1 VLAYVIFPDYLAALT
16 MTDLLTQVK
25 NKTRGIFFGWW
36 IVISGCIL
44 QSLHSGLLGQGFTVY
59 FLNLQEEFGWT
70 RTLLS
75 TGFSLSNIVNGIL
88 APFEGWLSDRFGPRR
103 LVLSGMVMLGSGFIF
118 FSTVHSIV
126 SYFLS
131 FALIACGASL
141 GGYLPISIVVL
152 NWFVRKRSLAL
163 GIASAGHGL
172 GGLIILLIAWSVVN
186 NGWRPTAL
194 VSGISILVIG
204 TLCALLLRQRPE
216 KYGYL
221 PDGDKP
227 VSRKSGTQETQTQ
240 KIDPDVELP
249 SADDFTLQEAF
260 KTRSF
265 WLIAAGHASAVLTIS
280 AVSLHLAPYLV
291 QRMDMSL
298 ESAGSIVSLLLFMS
312 IAGRLIGGVLADR
325 MDKRW
330 LLVGS
335 MISHTIGLLLL
346 ANATTMFQIV
356 LFTIFHGVAWGARGL
371 VQNSIRAE
379 YFGRKAIGS
388 ILGVASIPVVIAIV
402 VSPIFTAWL
411 ADLNGNYH
419 FAFTILAV
427 YTAAGT
433 FLFAFAKKPI
443 HG

>member
-1 VLAYVIFPDYLAALT
+1 MP
-16 MTDLLTQVK
+16 DLLSLIK

-36 IVISGCIL
+36 IVASGCIL

-59 FLNLQEEFGWT
+59 FLHLQEEFGWS

-75 TGFSLSNIVNGIL
+75 TGFSLSNIVNGVL

-103 LVLSGMVMLGSGFIF
+103 LVLTGMVMLGTGFIF
-118 FSTVHSIV
+118 LSTVNSIV

-131 FALIACGASL
+131 FTVIACGASL
-141 GGYLPISIVVL
+141 GGYLPISVVVL
-152 NWFVRKRSLAL
+152 NWFVRKRSIAL

-172 GGLIILLIAWSVVN
+172 GGLIVLLVAWSVVN

-194 VSGISILVIG
+194 VSGIAILVVG
-204 TLCALLLRQRPE
+204 TTCSLLLRQRPE

-227 VSRKSGTQETQTQ
+227 ISRKKGEQENQEQTTE
-240 KIDPDVELP
+240 PDIVLP
-249 SADDFTLQEAF
+249 SAEDFTVQEAL

-265 WLIAAGHASAVLTIS
+265 WLIAAGHSSAVLTIS
-280 AVSLHLAPYLV
+280 AVSLHLAPHLV

-298 ESAGSIVSLLLFMS
+298 EAAGTIVSLLLFMS

-371 VQNSIRAE
+371 IQNSVRAE

-388 ILGVASIPVVIAIV
+388 ILGIASIPVVIAIV

-411 ADLNGNYH
+411 ADLNGDYH
-419 FAFTILAV
+419 FAFSILAA

-433 FLFAFAKKPI
+433 LFFAFAKKPVRS
-443 HG
+443 

>member
-1 VLAYVIFPDYLAALT
+1 
-16 MTDLLTQVK
+16 MTDLFTHVK
-25 NKTRGIFFGWW
+25 SKVQGVFFGWW
-36 IVISGCIL
+36 IVVSGCIM
-44 QSLHSGLLGQGFTVY
+44 QSLNSGLLGQGFTVY
-59 FLNLQEEFGWT
+59 FLQLQEDFGWS

-88 APFEGWLSDRFGPRR
+88 APFEGWLSDKFGPRR
-103 LVLSGMVMLGSGFIF
+103 LVLSGMVMLGTGFLF
-118 FSTVHSIV
+118 LSSVHSIV

-141 GGYLPISIVVL
+141 GGYLPISVVVL

-172 GGLIILLIAWSVVN
+172 GGLIVLLVAWSVVN
-186 NGWRPTAL
+186 NGWRPTAF
-194 VSGISILVIG
+194 VSGIVILVVG
-204 TLCALLLRQRPE
+204 TACALLLRQRPE

-221 PDGDKP
+221 PDGDQP
-227 VSRKSGTQETQTQ
+227 VKSKSVTPETQEQ
-240 KIDPDVELP
+240 KNNADIDLP
-249 SADDFTLQEAF
+249 SADDFTVQEAL

-280 AVSLHLAPYLV
+280 AVSLHLAPHLV

-346 ANATTMFQIV
+346 ANATT
-356 LFTIFHGVAWGARGL
+356 TIFHGVAWGARGL
-371 VQNSIRAE
+371 IQNSVRAE

-388 ILGVASIPVVIAIV
+388 ILGIASIPVVIAVV

-411 ADLNGNYH
+411 ADLNGDYH
-419 FAFTILAV
+419 FAFSILAA
-427 YTAAGT
+427 YTAPGT
-433 FLFAFAKKPI
+433 LFFAFAKKPERTQI
-443 HG
+443 IGK

>member
-1 VLAYVIFPDYLAALT
+1 
-16 MTDLLTQVK
+16 MTDLLTLVK

-36 IVISGCIL
+36 IVVSGCIL

-59 FLNLQEEFGWT
+59 FLHLQEEFGWS

-75 TGFSLSNIVNGIL
+75 SGFSLSNIVNGIL

-103 LVLSGMVMLGSGFIF
+103 LVLTGMVMLGTGFIF
-118 FSTVHSIV
+118 LSSVDSIV

-141 GGYLPISIVVL
+141 GGYLPISIAVL
-152 NWFVRKRSLAL
+152 NWFVRKRSIAL

-172 GGLIILLIAWSVVN
+172 GGLIIFLVAWSVVN

-194 VSGISILVIG
+194 VSGIVILVVG
-204 TLCALLLRQRPE
+204 TACALILRQRPE

-227 VSRKSGTQETQTQ
+227 AIRKSSKQEPQTE
-240 KIDPDVELP
+240 KIDVEDLP
-249 SADDFTLQEAF
+249 SADDFTVQEALR
-260 KTRSF
+260 TRSY

-280 AVSLHLAPYLV
+280 AVSLHLAPHLV
-291 QRMDMSL
+291 QQMDMSL
-298 ESAGSIVSLLLFMS
+298 EAAGSIVSLLLFMS
-312 IAGRLIGGVLADR
+312 IAGRLIGGILADR

-371 VQNSIRAE
+371 IQNSVRAE

-388 ILGVASIPVVIAIV
+388 ILGIASIPVVIAIV

-411 ADLNGNYH
+411 YDLNGDYH
-419 FAFTILAV
+419 FAFSILAA

-433 FLFAFAKKPI
+433 LFFAFAKRPVRT
-443 HG
+443 

>member
-1 VLAYVIFPDYLAALT
+1 
-16 MTDLLTQVK
+16 MTNLLSLIKSRIQS
-25 NKTRGIFFGWW
+25 IFFGWW
-36 IVISGCIL
+36 IVISGCIM

-59 FLNLQEEFGWT
+59 FLQLQEDFGWS

-75 TGFSLSNIVNGIL
+75 TGYSLSNIVNGIL

-103 LVLSGMVMLGSGFIF
+103 LVLSGMVMLGAGFIF
-118 FSTVHSIV
+118 LSSVHSIV

-141 GGYLPISIVVL
+141 GGYLPISVAVL

-163 GIASAGHGL
+163 GIASAGHGM
-172 GGLIILLIAWSVVN
+172 GGLIVLVVAWSVVN
-186 NGWRPTAL
+186 NGWRPTAF
-194 VSGISILVIG
+194 VSGIVILVVG
-204 TLCALLLRQRPE
+204 TACSLLLRQQPE

-227 VSRKSGTQETQTQ
+227 ASRRSGEQETQGQTS
-240 KIDPDVELP
+240 DSNTVLP
-249 SADDFTLQEAF
+249 SSDDFTVQEALR
-260 KTRSF
+260 TRSF

-280 AVSLHLAPYLV
+280 AVSLHLAPHLV

-298 ESAGSIVSLLLFMS
+298 EAAGSIVSLLLFMS
-312 IAGRLIGGVLADR
+312 IAGRIAGGLLADR

-335 MISHTIGLLLL
+335 MISHTIGLLML

-356 LFTIFHGVAWGARGL
+356 LFTIFHGIAWGARGL
-371 VQNSIRAE
+371 IQNSIRAE
-379 YFGRKAIGS
+379 YFGRKSIGT
-388 ILGVASIPVVIAIV
+388 ILGIASIPVVIAIV

-411 ADLNGNYH
+411 ADLKGDYH
-419 FAFTILAV
+419 FAFSILAA
-427 YTAAGT
+427 YTAVGT
-433 FLFAFAKKPI
+433 LFFAFAKKPVRK
-443 HG
+443 

>member
-1 VLAYVIFPDYLAALT
+1 
-16 MTDLLTQVK
+16 MRNLLNLFKARAQS
-25 NKTRGIFFGWW
+25 IFFGWW

-44 QSLHSGLLGQGFTVY
+44 QSLQSGLLGQGFTVY
-59 FLNLQEEFGWT
+59 FLHLQEDFGWS

-88 APFEGWLSDRFGPRR
+88 APFEGWLSDRFGPRS
-103 LVLSGMVMLGSGFIF
+103 LVLSGMVMLGTGFIF
-118 FSTVHSIV
+118 LSTVHSIV

-141 GGYLPISIVVL
+141 GGYLPISVVVL

-172 GGLIILLIAWSVVN
+172 GGLIVLLVAWSVVN
-186 NGWRPTAL
+186 NGWRPTAM
-194 VSGISILVIG
+194 VSGIAILVIG

-227 VSRKSGTQETQTQ
+227 ASRNSDAQETQAQRT
-240 KIDPDVELP
+240 DSSMELP
-249 SADDFTLQEAF
+249 GADDFTIQEAL

-280 AVSLHLAPYLV
+280 AVSLHLAPHLV

-298 ESAGSIVSLLLFMS
+298 EAAGSIVSLLLFMS

-371 VQNSIRAE
+371 IQNSVRAE

-388 ILGVASIPVVIAIV
+388 ILGIANIPVVIAVV

-411 ADLNGNYH
+411 ADLKGDYH
-419 FAFTILAV
+419 LAFTILAF

-433 FLFAFAKKPI
+433 FLFAFAKKPVR
-443 HG
+443 G

>member
-1 VLAYVIFPDYLAALT
+1 MFTLVKRK
-16 MTDLLTQVK
+16 TQD
-25 NKTRGIFFGWW
+25 IFFGWW

-59 FLNLQEEFGWT
+59 FLHLQEDFGWS

-75 TGFSLSNIVNGIL
+75 TGFSLSNIVNGVL

-103 LVLSGMVMLGSGFIF
+103 LVFAGMVMLGTGFLF
-118 FSTVHSIV
+118 LSSVHSIV

-141 GGYLPISIVVL
+141 GGYLPISVVVL

-172 GGLIILLIAWSVVN
+172 GGLIILFVAWSVET
-186 NGWRPTAL
+186 NGWRPTAF
-194 VSGISILVIG
+194 VSGIAILVIG
-204 TLCALLLRQRPE
+204 TLCSLLLRQRPE

-227 VSRKSGTQETQTQ
+227 ISRRKSEKVTEPQTTQL
-240 KIDPDVELP
+240 DMELP
-249 SADDFTLQEAF
+249 SSDDFTVQEALR
-260 KTRSF
+260 TRSY

-280 AVSLHLAPYLV
+280 AVSLHLAPHLV
-291 QRMDMSL
+291 QSMDMSL
-298 ESAGSIVSLLLFMS
+298 EAAGSIVSLLLFMS
-312 IAGRLIGGVLADR
+312 IAGRIIGGVLADR

-356 LFTIFHGVAWGARGL
+356 LFTIFHGIAWGARGL
-371 VQNSIRAE
+371 IQNSVRAE

-388 ILGVASIPVVIAIV
+388 ILGIASIPVVIAIV

-411 ADLNGNYH
+411 ADLNGDYH
-419 FAFTILAV
+419 FAFSILAA

-433 FLFAFAKKPI
+433 LFFAFAKKPVRV
-443 HG
+443 

>member
-1 VLAYVIFPDYLAALT
+1 MP
-16 MTDLLTQVK
+16 DLLSLIK

-36 IVISGCIL
+36 IVASGCIL

-59 FLNLQEEFGWT
+59 FLHLQEEFGWS

-75 TGFSLSNIVNGIL
+75 TGFSLSNIVNGVL

-103 LVLSGMVMLGSGFIF
+103 LVLTGMVMLGTGFIF
-118 FSTVHSIV
+118 LSTVNSIV

-131 FALIACGASL
+131 FAVIACGASL
-141 GGYLPISIVVL
+141 GGYLPISVVVL
-152 NWFVRKRSLAL
+152 NWFVRKRSIAL

-172 GGLIILLIAWSVVN
+172 GGLIVLLVAWSVVN

-194 VSGISILVIG
+194 VSGIAILVVG
-204 TLCALLLRQRPE
+204 TTCSLLLRQRPE

-227 VSRKSGTQETQTQ
+227 ISRKKGEQENQEQTTE
-240 KIDPDVELP
+240 PDIVLP
-249 SADDFTLQEAF
+249 SAEDFTVQEAL

-265 WLIAAGHASAVLTIS
+265 WLIAAGHSSAVLTIS
-280 AVSLHLAPYLV
+280 AVSLHLAPHLV

-298 ESAGSIVSLLLFMS
+298 EAAGTIVSLLLFMS

-371 VQNSIRAE
+371 IQNSVRAE

-388 ILGVASIPVVIAIV
+388 ILGIASIPVVIAIV

-411 ADLNGNYH
+411 ADLNGDYH
-419 FAFTILAV
+419 FAFSILAA

-433 FLFAFAKKPI
+433 LFFAFAKKPVRS
-443 HG
+443 

>member
-1 VLAYVIFPDYLAALT
+1 
-16 MTDLLTQVK
+16 MTNLFDFIKRKTQ
-25 NKTRGIFFGWW
+25 GIFFGWW
-36 IVISGCIL
+36 IVVSGCIL
-44 QSLHSGLLGQGFTVY
+44 QTLHSGLLGQGFTVY
-59 FLNLQEEFGWT
+59 FLHLQEEFGWS

-75 TGFSLSNIVNGIL
+75 TGFSLSNIVNGVL

-103 LVLSGMVMLGSGFIF
+103 LVLTGMVMLGAGFMF
-118 FSTVHSIV
+118 LSSVQSIV
-126 SYFLS
+126 SYFLA

-141 GGYLPISIVVL
+141 GGYLPISIAVL
-152 NWFVRKRSLAL
+152 NWFVRKRSMAL

-172 GGLIILLIAWSVVN
+172 GGLVVLVVAWSVVN

-194 VSGISILVIG
+194 VSGIAILVIG
-204 TLCALLLRQRPE
+204 TICALFLRQRPE

-221 PDGDKP
+221 PDGDRPASGK
-227 VSRKSGTQETQTQ
+227 SRTQETQAQITDSDMDLQ
-240 KIDPDVELP
+240 
-249 SADDFTLQEAF
+249 SADDFTIQEAI
-260 KTRSF
+260 KSRSF

-280 AVSLHLAPYLV
+280 AVSLHLAPHLV

-298 ESAGSIVSLLLFMS
+298 ETAGSIVSLLLFMS
-312 IAGRLIGGVLADR
+312 IVGRIAGGVFADR
-325 MDKRW
+325 VDKRW

-356 LFTIFHGVAWGARGL
+356 LFTIFHGIAWGARGL
-371 VQNSIRAE
+371 IQNSIRAE

-388 ILGVASIPVVIAIV
+388 ILGIASIPVVIAIV

-411 ADLNGNYH
+411 ADLNGDYH
-419 FAFTILAV
+419 FAFSILAA

-433 FLFAFAKKPI
+433 LFFAFAKKPVRD
-443 HG
+443 

>member
-1 VLAYVIFPDYLAALT
+1 
-16 MTDLLTQVK
+16 MTDLFTLVK
-25 NKTRGIFFGWW
+25 SKTRGVFFGWW

-59 FLNLQEEFGWT
+59 FLHLQEEFGWS

-103 LVLSGMVMLGSGFIF
+103 LVLSGMVMMGTGFIF
-118 FSTVHSIV
+118 LSTVHSIV

-131 FALIACGASL
+131 FAVIACGASL

-152 NWFVRKRSLAL
+152 NWFVRRRSLAL

-172 GGLIILLIAWSVVN
+172 GGLIILLVAWNVVN
-186 NGWRPTAL
+186 NGWRPTAM
-194 VSGISILVIG
+194 VSGILILVVG
-204 TLCALLLRQRPE
+204 TACALLLRQRPE

-227 VSRKSGTQETQTQ
+227 AKSKAVTPETQTEQ
-240 KIDPDVELP
+240 TDTDIDLP
-249 SADDFTLQEAF
+249 GAEDFTVQEAL
-260 KTRSF
+260 KTRSY

-280 AVSLHLAPYLV
+280 AVSLHLAPHLV

-298 ESAGSIVSLLLFMS
+298 EAAGSIVSLLLFMS

-371 VQNSIRAE
+371 IQNSIRAE

-388 ILGVASIPVVIAIV
+388 ILGIASIPVVIAIV

-411 ADLNGNYH
+411 ADLKGDYH
-419 FAFTILAV
+419 IAFSILAA

-433 FLFAFAKKPI
+433 LFFAFAKKPERARI
-443 HG
+443 IGK

>member
-1 VLAYVIFPDYLAALT
+1 
-16 MTDLLTQVK
+16 MTDVLTLLK

-36 IVISGCIL
+36 IVVSGCIL

-59 FLNLQEEFGWT
+59 FLHLQEEFGWS

-75 TGFSLSNIVNGIL
+75 TGFSLSNIVNGVL

-103 LVLSGMVMLGSGFIF
+103 LVLIGMVMLGTGFIF
-118 FSTVHSIV
+118 LSSVDSIV

-141 GGYLPISIVVL
+141 GGYLPISVAVL

-172 GGLIILLIAWSVVN
+172 GGLLVLLVAWSVVN
-186 NGWRPTAL
+186 SGWRPTAL
-194 VSGISILVIG
+194 VSGIAILAIG
-204 TLCALLLRQRPE
+204 TACALLLRQRPE

-221 PDGDKP
+221 PDGNQP
-227 VSRKSGTQETQTQ
+227 ASLKSKKLESQTQ
-240 KIDPDVELP
+240 QTDSDMELP
-249 SADDFTLQEAF
+249 SADDYTVHEAL
-260 KTRSF
+260 KTRSY

-280 AVSLHLAPYLV
+280 AVSLHLAPHLV

-298 ESAGSIVSLLLFMS
+298 EAAGSIVSLLLFMS
-312 IAGRLIGGVLADR
+312 IAGRVIGGIFADR

-371 VQNSIRAE
+371 IQNSIRAE
-379 YFGRKAIGS
+379 YFGRKSIGS
-388 ILGVASIPVVIAIV
+388 ILGIASIPVVIAIV

-411 ADLNGNYH
+411 ADLNGDYH
-419 FAFTILAV
+419 FAFSILAA
-427 YTAAGT
+427 YTGVGT
-433 FLFAFAKKPI
+433 LFFAFAKKPER
-443 HG
+443 G

>member
-1 VLAYVIFPDYLAALT
+1 MRNLLNLA
-16 MTDLLTQVK
+16 
-25 NKTRGIFFGWW
+25 KTRTQSIFFGWW

-44 QSLHSGLLGQGFTVY
+44 QSLNSGLLGQGFTVY
-59 FLNLQEEFGWT
+59 FLQLQEDFGWT

-103 LVLSGMVMLGSGFIF
+103 LVLCGMVMLGAGFIF

-126 SYFLS
+126 TYFLS

-172 GGLIILLIAWSVVN
+172 GGLIILLVAWSVVN

-194 VSGISILVIG
+194 ISGISILVIG

-227 VSRKSGTQETQTQ
+227 ASRKSGTQETQTQ
-240 KIDPDVELP
+240 KTDPDVELP
-249 SADDFTLQEAF
+249 SAGDFTLQEAL

-280 AVSLHLAPYLV
+280 AVSLHLAPHLV

-419 FAFTILAV
+419 FAFTILAI

-433 FLFAFAKKPI
+433 FLFAFAKKPVR
-443 HG
+443 G

>member
-1 VLAYVIFPDYLAALT
+1 MP
-16 MTDLLTQVK
+16 DLLSLIK

-36 IVISGCIL
+36 IVASGCIL

-59 FLNLQEEFGWT
+59 FLHLQEEFGWS

-75 TGFSLSNIVNGIL
+75 TGFSLSNIVNGVL

-103 LVLSGMVMLGSGFIF
+103 LVLTGMVMLGTGFIF
-118 FSTVHSIV
+118 LSTVNSIV

-131 FALIACGASL
+131 FTVIACGASL
-141 GGYLPISIVVL
+141 GGYLPISVVVL
-152 NWFVRKRSLAL
+152 NWFVRKRSIAL

-172 GGLIILLIAWSVVN
+172 GGLIVLLVAWSVVN

-194 VSGISILVIG
+194 VSGIAILVVG
-204 TLCALLLRQRPE
+204 TTCSLLLRQRPE

-227 VSRKSGTQETQTQ
+227 ISRKKGEQENQEQTTE
-240 KIDPDVELP
+240 PDIVLP
-249 SADDFTLQEAF
+249 SAEDFTVQEAL

-265 WLIAAGHASAVLTIS
+265 WLIAAGHSSAVLTIS
-280 AVSLHLAPYLV
+280 AVSLHLAPHLV

-298 ESAGSIVSLLLFMS
+298 EAAGTIVSLLLFMS

-371 VQNSIRAE
+371 IQNSVRAE
-379 YFGRKAIGS
+379 YFGRKSIGS
-388 ILGVASIPVVIAIV
+388 ILGIASIPVVLAIV

-411 ADLNGNYH
+411 ADLNGDYH
-419 FAFTILAV
+419 FAFSILAA

-433 FLFAFAKKPI
+433 LFFAFAKKPVRS
-443 HG
+443 

>member
-1 VLAYVIFPDYLAALT
+1 MP
-16 MTDLLTQVK
+16 DLLSLIK

-36 IVISGCIL
+36 IVASGCIL
-44 QSLHSGLLGQGFTVY
+44 QSLQSGLLGQGFTVY
-59 FLNLQEEFGWT
+59 FLHLQEEFGWS

-75 TGFSLSNIVNGIL
+75 TGFSLSNIVNGVL

-103 LVLSGMVMLGSGFIF
+103 LVLTGMVMLGTGFIF
-118 FSTVHSIV
+118 LSTVNSIV

-131 FALIACGASL
+131 FAVIACGASL
-141 GGYLPISIVVL
+141 GGYLPISVVVL
-152 NWFVRKRSLAL
+152 NWFVRKRSIAL

-172 GGLIILLIAWSVVN
+172 GGLIVLLVAWSVVN

-194 VSGISILVIG
+194 VSGIAILVVG
-204 TLCALLLRQRPE
+204 TTCALLLRQRPE

-227 VSRKSGTQETQTQ
+227 ISRKKGEQENQEQTTE
-240 KIDPDVELP
+240 PDIVLP
-249 SADDFTLQEAF
+249 SAEDFTVQEAL

-280 AVSLHLAPYLV
+280 AVSLHLAPHLV

-298 ESAGSIVSLLLFMS
+298 EAAGTIVSLLLFMS
-312 IAGRLIGGVLADR
+312 IAGRIIGGVLADR

-371 VQNSIRAE
+371 IQNSVRAE

-388 ILGVASIPVVIAIV
+388 ILGIASIPVVIAIV

-411 ADLNGNYH
+411 ADLNGDYH
-419 FAFTILAV
+419 FAFSILAA
-427 YTAAGT
+427 YTAVGT
-433 FLFAFAKKPI
+433 LFFAFAKKPVRS
-443 HG
+443 

>member
-1 VLAYVIFPDYLAALT
+1 MP
-16 MTDLLTQVK
+16 DLLSLIK

-36 IVISGCIL
+36 IVASGCIL

-59 FLNLQEEFGWT
+59 FLHLQEEFGWS

-75 TGFSLSNIVNGIL
+75 TGFSLSNIVNGVL

-103 LVLSGMVMLGSGFIF
+103 LVLTGMVMLGTGFIF
-118 FSTVHSIV
+118 LSTVNSIV

-131 FALIACGASL
+131 FTVIACGASL
-141 GGYLPISIVVL
+141 GGYLPISVVVL
-152 NWFVRKRSLAL
+152 NWFVRKRSIAL

-172 GGLIILLIAWSVVN
+172 GGLIVLLVAWSVVN

-194 VSGISILVIG
+194 VSGIAILVVG
-204 TLCALLLRQRPE
+204 TTCSLLLRQRPE

-227 VSRKSGTQETQTQ
+227 ISRKKGEQGNQEQTTE
-240 KIDPDVELP
+240 PDIVLP
-249 SADDFTLQEAF
+249 SAEDFTVQEAL

-265 WLIAAGHASAVLTIS
+265 WLIAAGHSSAVLTIS
-280 AVSLHLAPYLV
+280 AVSLHLAPHLV

-298 ESAGSIVSLLLFMS
+298 EAAGTIVSLLLFMS

-371 VQNSIRAE
+371 IQNSVRAE

-388 ILGVASIPVVIAIV
+388 ILGIASIPVVIAIV

-411 ADLNGNYH
+411 ADLNGDYH
-419 FAFTILAV
+419 FAFSILAA

-433 FLFAFAKKPI
+433 LFFAFAKKPVRS
-443 HG
+443 

>member
-1 VLAYVIFPDYLAALT
+1 
-16 MTDLLTQVK
+16 MTNLLTLVK
-25 NKTRGIFFGWW
+25 SKTQSVFFGWW
-36 IVISGCIL
+36 IVVSGCIL

-59 FLNLQEEFGWT
+59 FLQLQEDFGWS

-88 APFEGWLSDRFGPRR
+88 APFEGWLSDKFGPRR
-103 LVLSGMVMLGSGFIF
+103 LVLSGMVMLGTGFIF
-118 FSTVHSIV
+118 LSSVHSIV

-141 GGYLPISIVVL
+141 GGYLPISVAVL

-172 GGLIILLIAWSVVN
+172 GGLLVLLVAWSVVT
-186 NGWRPTAL
+186 NGWRPTAF
-194 VSGISILVIG
+194 VSGIAILVIG
-204 TLCALLLRQRPE
+204 TLCSLILRQRPE

-227 VSRKSGTQETQTQ
+227 VSRKSGEPETQAQ
-240 KIDPDVELP
+240 KADLDMNLP
-249 SADDFTLQEAF
+249 GADDFTVQEALR
-260 KTRSF
+260 TRSY

-280 AVSLHLAPYLV
+280 AVSLHLAPHLV

-298 ESAGSIVSLLLFMS
+298 EAAGSIVSLLLFMS
-312 IAGRLIGGVLADR
+312 IAGRVVGGILADR

-335 MISHTIGLLLL
+335 MVSHTIGLLLL

-371 VQNSIRAE
+371 IQNSIRAE
-379 YFGRKAIGS
+379 YFGRKSIGS
-388 ILGVASIPVVIAIV
+388 ILGIASIPVVIAIV

-411 ADLNGNYH
+411 ADLKGDYH
-419 FAFTILAV
+419 FAFSILAA

-433 FLFAFAKKPI
+433 FFFAFANKPI
-443 HG
+443 RR

>member
-1 VLAYVIFPDYLAALT
+1 
-16 MTDLLTQVK
+16 MTDLFTHVK
-25 NKTRGIFFGWW
+25 SKVQGVFFGWW
-36 IVISGCIL
+36 IVVSGCIM
-44 QSLHSGLLGQGFTVY
+44 QSLNSGLLGQGFTVY
-59 FLNLQEEFGWT
+59 FLQLQEDFGWS

-88 APFEGWLSDRFGPRR
+88 APFEGWLSDKFGPRR
-103 LVLSGMVMLGSGFIF
+103 LVLSGMVMLGTGFLF
-118 FSTVHSIV
+118 LSSVHSIV

-141 GGYLPISIVVL
+141 GGYLPISVVVL

-172 GGLIILLIAWSVVN
+172 GGLIVLLVAWSVVN
-186 NGWRPTAL
+186 NGWRPTAF
-194 VSGISILVIG
+194 VSGIVILVVG
-204 TLCALLLRQRPE
+204 TACALLLRQRPE

-221 PDGDKP
+221 PDGDQP
-227 VSRKSGTQETQTQ
+227 VKSKSVTPETQEQ
-240 KIDPDVELP
+240 KNNADIDLP
-249 SADDFTLQEAF
+249 SADDFTVQEAL

-280 AVSLHLAPYLV
+280 AVSLHLAPHLV

-371 VQNSIRAE
+371 IQNSVRAE

-388 ILGVASIPVVIAIV
+388 ILGIASIPVVIAVV

-411 ADLNGNYH
+411 ADLNGDYH
-419 FAFTILAV
+419 FAFSILAA
-427 YTAAGT
+427 YTALGT
-433 FLFAFAKKPI
+433 LFFAFAKKPERTQI
-443 HG
+443 IGK

>member
-1 VLAYVIFPDYLAALT
+1 MFTLVKRK
-16 MTDLLTQVK
+16 TQD
-25 NKTRGIFFGWW
+25 IFFGWW

-59 FLNLQEEFGWT
+59 FLHLQEDFGWS

-75 TGFSLSNIVNGIL
+75 TGFSLSNIVNGVL

-103 LVLSGMVMLGSGFIF
+103 LVFAGMVMLGTGFLF
-118 FSTVHSIV
+118 LSSVHSIV

-141 GGYLPISIVVL
+141 GGYLPISVVVL

-172 GGLIILLIAWSVVN
+172 GGLIILFVAWSVET
-186 NGWRPTAL
+186 NGWRPTAF
-194 VSGISILVIG
+194 VSGIAILVIG
-204 TLCALLLRQRPE
+204 TLCSLLLRQRPE

-227 VSRKSGTQETQTQ
+227 ISRRKSEKVTEPQTTQ
-240 KIDPDVELP
+240 PDMELP
-249 SADDFTLQEAF
+249 SSDDFTVQEALR
-260 KTRSF
+260 TRSY

-280 AVSLHLAPYLV
+280 AVSLHLAPHLV
-291 QRMDMSL
+291 QSMDMSL
-298 ESAGSIVSLLLFMS
+298 EAAGSIVSLLLFMS
-312 IAGRLIGGVLADR
+312 IAGRIIGGVLADR

-356 LFTIFHGVAWGARGL
+356 LFTIFHGIAWGARGL
-371 VQNSIRAE
+371 IQNSVRAE

-388 ILGVASIPVVIAIV
+388 ILGIASIPVVIAIV

-411 ADLNGNYH
+411 ADLNGDYH
-419 FAFTILAV
+419 FAFSILAA

-433 FLFAFAKKPI
+433 LFFAFAKKPVRV
-443 HG
+443 

>member
-1 VLAYVIFPDYLAALT
+1 
-16 MTDLLTQVK
+16 MSDLLTQLK

-36 IVISGCIL
+36 IVASGCIL

-59 FLNLQEEFGWT
+59 FLHLQEEFGWS

-75 TGFSLSNIVNGIL
+75 TGFSLSNIVNGVL
-88 APFEGWLSDRFGPRR
+88 APFEGWLSDKFGPRR
-103 LVLSGMVMLGSGFIF
+103 LVLTGMVMLGTGFI
-118 FSTVHSIV
+118 SLSSVHSIV

-131 FALIACGASL
+131 FAVIACGASL
-141 GGYLPISIVVL
+141 GGYLPISVVVL
-152 NWFVRKRSLAL
+152 NWFVRKRSIAL

-172 GGLIILLIAWSVVN
+172 GGLIVLLVAWSVVT

-194 VSGISILVIG
+194 VSGIAILVIG
-204 TLCALLLRQRPE
+204 TTCALLLRQRPE

-227 VSRKSGTQETQTQ
+227 ISRKKGEQENQEQTT
-240 KIDPDVELP
+240 DPDIVLP
-249 SADDFTLQEAF
+249 SAEDFTVQEAL
-260 KTRSF
+260 KTRTY

-280 AVSLHLAPYLV
+280 AVSLHLAPHLV

-298 ESAGSIVSLLLFMS
+298 EAAGSIVSLLLFMS
-312 IAGRLIGGVLADR
+312 IAGRVIGGVLADR
-325 MDKRW
+325 TDKRW

-371 VQNSIRAE
+371 IQNSVRAE

-388 ILGVASIPVVIAIV
+388 ILGIASIPVVIAIV

-411 ADLNGNYH
+411 ADLNGDYH
-419 FAFTILAV
+419 FAFSILAA

-433 FLFAFAKKPI
+433 FFFAFAKKPVRS
-443 HG
+443 

>member
-1 VLAYVIFPDYLAALT
+1 
-16 MTDLLTQVK
+16 MTNLVDFVKKKTQD
-25 NKTRGIFFGWW
+25 IFFGWW
-36 IVISGCIL
+36 IVLSGCIL

-59 FLNLQEEFGWT
+59 FLHLQEEFGWS

-75 TGFSLSNIVNGIL
+75 TGFSLSNIINGVL

-103 LVLSGMVMLGSGFIF
+103 LVLSGMVLMGTGFIF
-118 FSTVHSIV
+118 LSSVDSTV

-131 FALIACGASL
+131 FVLIASGASL
-141 GGYLPISIVVL
+141 GGYLPISVAVL

-172 GGLIILLIAWSVVN
+172 GGLLVLLVAWSIVN

-194 VSGISILVIG
+194 VSGIAILVIG
-204 TLCALLLRQRPE
+204 TSCALLLRQRPE

-227 VSRKSGTQETQTQ
+227 ASPKSAEQETQAQTT
-240 KIDPDVELP
+240 DSNMELP
-249 SADDFTLQEAF
+249 SADDFTVQEALR
-260 KTRSF
+260 TRSY

-280 AVSLHLAPYLV
+280 AVSLHLAPHLV

-298 ESAGSIVSLLLFMS
+298 EAAGSIVSLLLFMS
-312 IAGRLIGGVLADR
+312 IAGRVLGGVLADR

-371 VQNSIRAE
+371 IQNSVRAE

-388 ILGVASIPVVIAIV
+388 ILGIASVPVVIAIV

-411 ADLNGNYH
+411 ADLNGDYH
-419 FAFTILAV
+419 FAFSILAA
-427 YTAAGT
+427 YTAIGT
-433 FLFAFAKKPI
+433 LFFAFAKKPVRS
-443 HG
+443 